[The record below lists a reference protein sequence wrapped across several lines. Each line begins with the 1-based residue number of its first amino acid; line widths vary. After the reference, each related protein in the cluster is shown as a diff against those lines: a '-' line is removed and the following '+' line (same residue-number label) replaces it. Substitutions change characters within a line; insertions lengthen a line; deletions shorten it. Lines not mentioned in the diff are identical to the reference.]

1 MGNEMTPVEQI
12 QPEISNEKKRS
23 HRRNRCVRQVLIA
36 GLIVIGLNAGI
47 SMLLNQ
53 WQQPVTVSFDMKA
66 TIDTFMDS
74 VAKKQ
79 LTEQQSAVL
88 AERFNHALSNSLG
101 DYQRKHQALIL
112 ATPAVVSTT
121 TDITREI
128 QADIA
133 KRMRGE

>member
-1 MGNEMTPVEQI
+1 MGNEMTPVEEI
-12 QPEISNEKKRS
+12 QPEITNVKKRS
-23 HRRNRCVRQVLIA
+23 PRRNRCVRQVLIA

-88 AERFNHALSNSLG
+88 AERFNHALSSSLG

>member
-1 MGNEMTPVEQI
+1 MADEMKFDDQI
-12 QPEISNEKKRS
+12 KTSISLVKKRS
-23 HRRNRCVRQVLIA
+23 PRRNRCVSQVLIA
-36 GLIVIGLNAGI
+36 GLIIIGLNAGI

-53 WQQPVTVSFDMKA
+53 WLQPVTVSFDMKA

-88 AERFNHALSNSLG
+88 AERFNRALSSSLG

-112 ATPAVVSTT
+112 AAPAVVSTSP
-121 TDITREI
+121 DITREI

>member
-1 MGNEMTPVEQI
+1 MGNEMTPVEKI

-23 HRRNRCVRQVLIA
+23 HRRKRCVRQVLIA

>member
-23 HRRNRCVRQVLIA
+23 PRRNRCVRQVLIA

-53 WQQPVTVSFDMKA
+53 WLQPVTVSFDMKA

-88 AERFNHALSNSLG
+88 AERFNHALSSSLG

>member
-1 MGNEMTPVEQI
+1 MADEMNTEDQT
-12 QPEISNEKKRS
+12 QAAASNVKKRS
-23 HRRNRCVRQVLIA
+23 PRRNRCVRQVLIA

-53 WQQPVTVSFDMKA
+53 WLQPVTVSFDMKA

-88 AERFNHALSNSLG
+88 AERFNRALSNSLG
-101 DYQRKHQALIL
+101 DYQRSHRALIL
-112 ATPAVVSTT
+112 AAPAVVSSSP
-121 TDITREI
+121 DITREI

>member
-1 MGNEMTPVEQI
+1 MGNEITTDGQT
-12 QPEISNEKKRS
+12 QTAISAVKKRS
-23 HRRNRCVRQVLIA
+23 SRRNRCVRQALIA

-66 TIDTFMDS
+66 TIDSFMDS

-79 LTEQQSAVL
+79 LTEQQSTVL
-88 AERFNHALSNSLG
+88 AERFNQSLSKSLG
-101 DYQRKHQALIL
+101 DYQRKHNALIL
-112 ATPAVVSTT
+112 AAPAVVSAS